1 MPMPNQKTDPWKKE
15 RSRSGRK
22 TRFFTLVELLVV
34 ISVLVIL
41 LSLLLP
47 ALKQSIEKG
56 RSVSCIGNLRQVGA
70 GVLQY
75 TEEWNGYFTNRDSSA
90 RWANRGAYWSKISEK
105 FGGPTN
111 EELANLSA
119 KPELIERIPKVFFC
133 PSATYD
139 RSATEDIN
147 SAIVRTEYIYPFVF
161 SEQNGGTMRLLEPVY
176 QDISVFPHRKCS
188 PSAAAIGADG
198 EAANHKEGLAA
209 NSANCLRNEGNQK
222 QHGYLFPRHLGR
234 SNLVFADGHVEAW
247 EGKTFPARQILR
259 WSGVRDEEGKP
270 LYDNAVIVKVSTWF
284 DAGRNFFIN
293 GVMQTGE

>member
-105 FGGPTN
+105 LGGPTN

-161 SEQNGGTMRLLEPVY
+161 SEQNGGTMRLLEPFIRIFPCSRIGNLPLPRRRSVRMVRP
-176 QDISVFPHRKCS
+176 QITRRDWRQIPQTVCGTREIKSSTDICS
-188 PSAAAIGADG
+188 RVISG
-198 EAANHKEGLAA
+198 EAIWSLRMDMSNPGKE
-209 NSANCLRNEGNQK
+209 K
-222 QHGYLFPRHLGR
+222 LFRLGR
-234 SNLVFADGHVEAW
+234 FSAGAVFGMRKESR
-247 EGKTFPARQILR
+247 FMIMR
-259 WSGVRDEEGKP
+259 
-270 LYDNAVIVKVSTWF
+270 
-284 DAGRNFFIN
+284 
-293 GVMQTGE
+293 